1 MSVELGKGKD
11 PRNLSTQKV
20 IWHRADWAE
29 GKKKKSKVRK
39 GQPTGTMWKDLGS
52 ALGNSPMFSSKKS
65 LIWLANSYRPSM
77 ALGGSHWFQLCGVC
91 TCHSQQLAY
100 P

>member
-39 GQPTGTMWKDLGS
+39 GQPM
-52 ALGNSPMFSSKKS
+52 GNHVERFRVSIRK
-65 LIWLANSYRPSM
+65 LTNVQ
-77 ALGGSHWFQLCGVC
+77 FQEVIDMVGQFL
-91 TCHSQQLAY
+91 
-100 P
+100 